1 VHLICFT
8 AKKGE
13 SVSKVVDKIEA
24 LVKERHSI
32 SPTDKEAVMKINIE
46 EQIKQISYL
55 FIGIGALIWIVG
67 IGTLI
72 AGAVGI
78 SNIMLVVVKERTKE
92 IGVQRAIGARP
103 WTIVSQILTESVFL
117 TTIAGFIGLALG
129 TLVLHLADLALTVS
143 QASSTEEQG
152 AFFRHP
158 EIGLGLALS
167 ALAVLVVT
175 GFLAGL
181 IPAQKAVRIKPIEA
195 LRHE

>member
-1 VHLICFT
+1 
-8 AKKGE
+8 
-13 SVSKVVDKIEA
+13 
-24 LVKERHSI
+24 
-32 SPTDKEAVMKINIE
+32 M
-46 EQIKQISYL
+46 
-55 FIGIGALIWIVG
+55 
-67 IGTLI
+67 
-72 AGAVGI
+72 
-78 SNIMLVVVKERTKE
+78 
-92 IGVQRAIGARP
+92 
-103 WTIVSQILTESVFL
+103 FL